1 MKKFCVILV
10 CAVCALGFALQ
21 PAIAIPPFQKVF
33 YAEYVDG
40 NNNAAYAAAVK
51 EVKCNLCHD
60 ANSKSKKDRNPYGA
74 ELSVLLDKKV
84 DKDNADKVKEALGK
98 VAAMKSADDGP
109 TYGELIKSG
118 KLPGGQ

>member
-21 PAIAIPPFQKVF
+21 PASAIPPFQKVF
-33 YAEYVDG
+33 YAEYLDG
-40 NNNAAYAAAVK
+40 NDNAEYVAAVK

-60 ANSKSKKDRNPYGA
+60 ANSKSKKDRNPYGE
-74 ELSVLLDKKV
+74 ELSKLLDKKV
-84 DKDNADKVKEALGK
+84 DKADTDKIKASLGK
-98 VAAMKSADDGP
+98 VAAMKPSEDSP